1 MPPNLIDDIKGCA
14 FYDRCTYSMEKCR
27 NFKPQKTIVS
37 DTHNFTCFRDMNIDK
52 ERKGLDGR

>member
-14 FYDRCTYSMEKCR
+14 FYDRCTYSMERCR

-37 DTHNFTCFRDMNIDK
+37 DTHNFACFRDMNTDK
-52 ERKGLDGR
+52 EEEGLDGR